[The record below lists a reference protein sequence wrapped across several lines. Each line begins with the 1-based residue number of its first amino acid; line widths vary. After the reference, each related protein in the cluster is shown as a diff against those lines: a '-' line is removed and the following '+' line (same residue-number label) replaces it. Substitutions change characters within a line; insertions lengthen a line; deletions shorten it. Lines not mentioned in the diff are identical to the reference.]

1 MSDTN
6 YIIGDTPEDL
16 NREHKVSLTEG
27 QISTIL
33 YVLEGYIDPTENNS
47 YDPDCREDIDNIFER
62 LEGVINNHYN
72 QVDELE
78 ITSFQ
83 EELEVKKYIQDNPIT
98 PEKVTQTQLKSI
110 KGNLL

>member
-83 EELEVKKYIQDNPIT
+83 EELEVKKYIRDNPIT